1 MMEETKQIIVSAG
14 NQLFGIDIKDVVSIE
29 EKCDITM
36 VPSSKTN
43 ILGIMNLRN
52 EYIPVY
58 SFRKK
63 IGKDDDLEGDVKV
76 VVVNVNDMNIGI
88 KIDEVKEI
96 ANIESENLFPLP
108 RIANGKKVKYI
119 KRVANINKD
128 LVLLLDLDAIV
139 TMEDMN
145 HIDRIMSTVQ

>member
-1 MMEETKQIIVSAG
+1 MEEIKQIIVSVG

-36 VPSSKTN
+36 IPSSKTN

-52 EYIPVY
+52 DYIPVY

-63 IGKDDDLEGDVKV
+63 IGKKEDLDIDTKV
-76 VVVNVNDMNIGI
+76 VVVSVNNINLGI

-96 ANIESENLFPLP
+96 ANIEGTNVFKLP
-108 RIANGKKVKYI
+108 KIAQGKNTKYI

-128 LVLLLDLDAIV
+128 LVLLVNLDAIV
-139 TMEDMN
+139 TMEDMD
-145 HIDRIMSTVQ
+145 HIDKILSTVQ